1 MNRRLT
7 AAEKGK
13 GVAAAIAPPRAA
25 RVQIPD
31 FDPSELVHNH
41 DLILVGRITNP
52 RSQKMW
58 ALLPFLADHWKV
70 STRPVGTD
78 LGQGKFQY
86 QFASEEDLLEV
97 LANMPYHF
105 AHWMIILQ
113 RWEPTLAASF
123 PSEIPFWIQ
132 IQGVPSQLWSKVMH
146 VKLAANIGIFEN
158 HEILVTAARMRV
170 KINGLEPL
178 ITSSTLEFKNGD
190 EVEAVLMYEKLEK
203 HCSLCF
209 MLNHEVKDCPDATEP
224 QRKSSKEFNLPAPPS
239 WTHSRSLSQRIS
251 DGNQGIPQPKGP
263 RGFFGTTEGPSS
275 NCPPAERRYHP
286 RGSSKQ
292 AHSPFNTSSTTSGQ
306 SKGFAGR
313 STRIREP
320 TPPRPV
326 WRETRRRDLPRALL
340 SSLDE
345 SGSSGGRKEIV
356 VTSPRR
362 EDHHL
367 PQEAIQVA
375 MGEIRQVMDRYAS
388 CPDPTES
395 AARKERSRLG
405 EEEGQVVESA
415 VHMVRAA
422 LEHSMRELT
431 PPLPTRTPVHKR
443 LGPVNVGDQEDLV
456 NHDPE
461 DLVSHDPEDL
471 VSHDPEPVKKRLG
484 RPPGKAS
491 GKALRTAGS
500 SKLRR
505 VTQASP
511 RKRGPITNDKATI
524 RKNSKRKLIIG
535 PNCVSEGEI
544 PEPRG
549 LIDGQLPSKLKMKV
563 QKDFQIP
570 SSPLP

>member
-52 RSQKMW
+52 RIQKMW
-58 ALLPFLADHWKV
+58 ALLPFPADHWTV

-86 QFASEEDLLEV
+86 QFASEENLLEV
-97 LANMPYHF
+97 LANRPYHF

-113 RWEPTLAASF
+113 RWEPWLAASF

-132 IQGVPSQLWSKVMH
+132 IQGVPSQLWSKVML
-146 VKLAANIGIFEN
+146 VNLAANIGTFEN
-158 HEILVTAARMRV
+158 HEISVTSARMRV

-209 MLNHEVKDCPDATEP
+209 MLNHEVKDFPDATEP
-224 QRKSSKEFNLPAPPS
+224 QRKSSNEFHLPAPPS
-239 WTHSRSLSQRIS
+239 RTHSRSLSQRIS

-263 RGFFGTTEGPSS
+263 RGFFGITEGPSS

-286 RGSSKQ
+286 HGSSKQ

-306 SKGFAGR
+306 SRGFAGR

-345 SGSSGGRKEIV
+345 SGSSSGRKEIV
-356 VTSPRR
+356 VTSPRL

-395 AARKERSRLG
+395 AA
-405 EEEGQVVESA
+405 
-415 VHMVRAA
+415 

-431 PPLPTRTPVHKR
+431 PPLPTRTPVHQR

-456 NHDPE
+456 SHGPE
-461 DLVSHDPEDL
+461 DLVSHGPEDL
-471 VSHDPEPVKKRLG
+471 ESHDPEPVKKRLG

-491 GKALRTAGS
+491 GKALLTAGS

-511 RKRGPITNDKATI
+511 IKRGPITNDKATI

-549 LIDGQLPSKLKMKV
+549 LRDGQLPRKLKMKV